1 MSKTYICIPRME
13 IDVSLDYIRKTIDKL
28 GIGVIRRVVEI
39 PLHNDH
45 NYKRIMIYVSWSN
58 KNNYI
63 LNMLQDGKSIKLVHN
78 GPWYWRL
85 IRGTEG
91 LLYRP
96 KTPP

>member
-1 MSKTYICIPRME
+1 MSKTFICIPRME
-13 IDVSLDYIRKTIDKL
+13 IDVSLDYIRKTINKL
-28 GIGVIRRVVEI
+28 GIGAIRRVVEI
-39 PLHNDH
+39 PLHNDP

-63 LNMLQDGKSIKLVHN
+63 LNRLQDGKSVKLVHN